1 METKKE
7 MTQKVK
13 LTKNYKKQGVG
24 VGHAR
29 IVEVR
34 GNKWK
39 MGTVRMRKR
48 EKGKFFVYAKLC
60 SEWKLLRKREK
71 VSVLL

>member
-1 METKKE
+1 

-13 LTKNYKKQGVG
+13 LTNDYKKQGVG

-29 IVEVR
+29 IV
-34 GNKWK
+34 NKWK

-48 EKGKFFVYAKLC
+48 KRKREKEKERESEVYAKLC
-60 SEWKLLRKREK
+60 SEWKLLRRREK
-71 VSVLL
+71 VSVSTK

>member
-1 METKKE
+1 

-13 LTKNYKKQGVG
+13 LTNDYKKQGVG

-29 IVEVR
+29 IV
-34 GNKWK
+34 NKWK

-48 EKGKFFVYAKLC
+48 K
-60 SEWKLLRKREK
+60 RKREK
-71 VSVLL
+71 VKCMQNCAVNGNCSEGERK

>member
-1 METKKE
+1 

-13 LTKNYKKQGVG
+13 LTNDYKKQGVG

-29 IVEVR
+29 IV
-34 GNKWK
+34 NKWK

-48 EKGKFFVYAKLC
+48 EKVKCMQNCAVNGNC
-60 SEWKLLRKREK
+60 SEGERK
-71 VSVLL
+71 

>member
-1 METKKE
+1 

-13 LTKNYKKQGVG
+13 LTNDYKKQGVG

-29 IVEVR
+29 IV
-34 GNKWK
+34 NKWK

-71 VSVLL
+71 VSVL